1 MPKRTTP
8 RTADTLLNRKLCAG
22 LIAAFLAPACS
33 GAAAPHSSPASP
45 AEVAAAS
52 FTALEAEVRAVI
64 RRHAADTAEIAVALI
79 DLERGDSLL
88 IDAHTVMHAA
98 STMKVPVMVEL
109 FRMQDAGMLR
119 VDDPIEVRNRFRSIA
134 DGSEYA
140 LSVDDDSEG
149 ELYRAVGSE
158 LPMRALIEPMIVRS
172 SNLATNILIEMAN
185 PARIAETLASMGAA
199 EMRVLRGVE
208 DIPAFERGMN
218 NSTTAHAYMKVL
230 ESIAR
235 GTAASTASVREM
247 NRILER
253 QHFREQIP
261 AGLPPGVR
269 VGNKTGSITRINH
282 DGAIVWPEGR
292 APYVLVVLTRGFL
305 DKAVAATAS
314 REISEAVHAKVAGAR

>member
-1 MPKRTTP
+1 MPKRTSP
-8 RTADTLLNRKLCAG
+8 PTAGTLVNRKLFAG
-22 LIAAFLAPACS
+22 LIAAFLAPACA
-33 GAAAPHSSPASP
+33 GGTAPHASP
-45 AEVAAAS
+45 GAPAEASTAS
-52 FTALEAEVRAVI
+52 FTALETQVRAVI

-172 SNLATNILIEMAN
+172 SNLATNILIAVAE
-185 PARIAETLASMGAA
+185 PARIAENLASVGAA
-199 EMRVLRGVE
+199 EMNVLRGVE

-218 NSTTAHAYMKVL
+218 NSTTAYAYMKVL

-235 GTAASTASVREM
+235 GTAASAASVREM
-247 NRILER
+247 NGILER
-253 QHFREQIP
+253 QQFREQIP
-261 AGLPPGVR
+261 AGLPADVR

-282 DGAIVWPEGR
+282 DGAIVRPEGR

-314 REISEAVHAKVAGAR
+314 REISAAVYAAVAGAR